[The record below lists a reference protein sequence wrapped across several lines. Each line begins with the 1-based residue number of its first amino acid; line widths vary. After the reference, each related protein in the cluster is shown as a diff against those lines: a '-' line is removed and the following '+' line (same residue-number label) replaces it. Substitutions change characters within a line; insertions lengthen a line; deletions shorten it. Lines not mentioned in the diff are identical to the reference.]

1 MAQLYVM
8 VAKTLSGLED
18 VLAKELTSLGADE
31 VRPLSRMVMFR
42 GDLRLMYKANLCCR
56 TAIRILRRLRKFNCE
71 GEQHLYDEVKA
82 VDWSLY
88 LDPAGSLAIDPVV
101 TNSTFTH
108 SLYVAQKAKDAIVD
122 QFRER
127 TGQRPS
133 VDLDAPDLRLNLHM
147 NQNITTLYLDS
158 SGDSLHKRG
167 YRTVQNIAPINEVLA
182 AGIIGLTGWDR
193 ASNFADGMCGSGTF
207 VIEAALM
214 ARRIAPGVFRK
225 RFGFEKWKDYDRAL
239 YQNVFREIEAQENR
253 GPIPFR
259 IAGSDIDPA
268 TVAIARQNAR
278 NAGVEGDIQFD
289 CRDFAEQPPLPPP
302 GLLVMNPPYG
312 ERIEVPKIEAMYR
325 MIGDR
330 LKSKYN
336 GWRAF
341 LFSANLDALRHV
353 GLRPAQTTPMWNG
366 RMESRLVEYWIGQ
379 GGGRVP
385 PGESPQPRTAG
396 KPEARDRKSGH
407 GHRGKRRFK
416 PPARR
421 SPPAT

>member
-1 MAQLYVM
+1 MSQPHVM

-18 VLAKELTSLGADE
+18 ILAAELTALGAQD

-56 TAIRILRRLRKFNCE
+56 TAIRVLRRLRKFNCE

-82 VDWSLY
+82 IDWSLY
-88 LDPAGSLAIDPVV
+88 LDPEGSLAIDPVV

-127 TGQRPS
+127 TGKRPS

-182 AGIIGLTGWDR
+182 AGIIHKTGWDR
-193 ASNFADGMCGSGTF
+193 ASSFMDGMCGSGTF

-225 RFGFEKWKDYDRAL
+225 KFGFEKWKDYDRAL
-239 YQNVFREIEAQENR
+239 YQDVFREVESQENR
-253 GPIPFR
+253 DPLPFR
-259 IAGSDIDPA
+259 IAGSDLDPA
-268 TVAIARQNAR
+268 SVAIARQNAR
-278 NAGVEGDIQFD
+278 NAGVEADIQIE
-289 CRDFAEQPPLPPP
+289 CGDFAQQPPPTEP
-302 GLLVMNPPYG
+302 GVLVMNPPYG

-330 LKSKYN
+330 LKTKYN

-341 LFSANLDALRHV
+341 LFSANLGALRHV
-353 GLRPAQTTPMWNG
+353 GLRPAQETPMWNG

-379 GGGRVP
+379 GGGRFR
-385 PGESPQPRTAG
+385 PGEPITAAPPP
-396 KPEARDRKSGH
+396 KPKGH
-407 GHRGKRRFK
+407 GHRPHKGPRDKRAFRR
-416 PPARR
+416 PARR